1 MLEVKDV
8 QFRYHQAS
16 ETQPIM
22 RFDRTLKAE
31 SITVIEGPSG
41 IGKST
46 LLHLIAGFLTPL
58 DGDILWQ
65 GQSICHLPPAARP
78 ISMLFQNDNLLP
90 HLDVW
95 TNIAIGLDA
104 NSRNKA
110 DDIMLISQSL
120 DDLGMAGMERR
131 RINTLSGG
139 QQQRVALARA
149 LVRARIPQTAQIH
162 ATSSDPDSMRRS
174 LVLLDEPFNALDPDT
189 KADCLALVKDM
200 VVSDGIT
207 AVMVTHDPAD
217 AKNLGAEVFSLK
229 PNS

>member
-8 QFRYHQAS
+8 QFSYHQAS
-16 ETQPIM
+16 KAQPLM
-22 RFDRTLKAE
+22 RFDLTVKAQ

-58 DGDILWQ
+58 HGDILWQ
-65 GQSICHLPPAARP
+65 GQSICRMPPAARP
-78 ISMLFQNDNLLP
+78 ISMLFQSDNLLP

-104 NSRNKA
+104 NSRHKA
-110 DDIMLISQSL
+110 DNKMMISQSL
-120 DDLGMAGMERR
+120 TDLGLAGMDRR

-149 LVRARIPQTAQIH
+149 LVRARIPRILPL
-162 ATSSDPDSMRRS
+162 SSDPNSMRRS
-174 LVLLDEPFNALDPDT
+174 LVLLDEPFSALDPDT
-189 KADCLALVKDM
+189 KADCLALVKHM

-229 PNS
+229 LNS

>member
-1 MLEVKDV
+1 
-8 QFRYHQAS
+8 
-16 ETQPIM
+16 
-22 RFDRTLKAE
+22 
-31 SITVIEGPSG
+31 
-41 IGKST
+41 
-46 LLHLIAGFLTPL
+46 
-58 DGDILWQ
+58 
-65 GQSICHLPPAARP
+65 
-78 ISMLFQNDNLLP
+78 MLFQNDNLLP